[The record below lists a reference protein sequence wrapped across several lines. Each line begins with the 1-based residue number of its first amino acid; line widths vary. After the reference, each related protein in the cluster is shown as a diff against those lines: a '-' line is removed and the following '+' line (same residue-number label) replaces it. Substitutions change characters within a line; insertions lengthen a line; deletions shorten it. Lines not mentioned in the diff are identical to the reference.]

1 MKAKSDFKKEED
13 VNVLISK
20 VDEVVGSQLE
30 NLLGGASRRTQLHVY
45 VIAGLETPT
54 IKQLWK
60 KQNEIILNKK
70 GMLFI

>member
-30 NLLGGASRRTQLHVY
+30 NLLGGKSEDATPCVCNCWIGNSNDKAT
-45 VIAGLETPT
+45 LE
-54 IKQLWK
+54 
-60 KQNEIILNKK
+60 EAE
-70 GMLFI
+70 